1 MMPLST
7 FNLLVTVIVVM
18 VLYSVIDYRNK
29 LYANIAAAIIAA
41 ITGAILS
48 ILIYIGAVQTD
59 NGATVISD
67 FPTAAILIFITGIIA
82 LYTAWMIWDAKDE
95 YEKEKERL

>member
-7 FNLLVTVIVVM
+7 FNLLITVVVVL

-29 LYANIAAAIIAA
+29 LYANIAAAIVADIIGGLLA
-41 ITGAILS
+41 

-59 NGATVISD
+59 NGATTISD
-67 FPTAAILIFITGIIA
+67 LPTAGVLLFIMVVMLA
-82 LYTAWMIWDAKDE
+82 YTAYMIWDAKDE
-95 YEKEKERL
+95 YEKEQERL